1 MVNELV
7 IPHSTILE
15 LATFGEVLYAFSVL
29 RSTSRRRGSTSTAN
43 KSLPWETAAGTT
55 ADFQVP
61 VAPRDATPPPPPR
74 ADPAQPARATRARRA
89 SGRCHCRQ
97 CRNCQEN
104 ARWERIFQEKFASS
118 DYYHQ
123 DIRVRYASPLSGV

>member
-1 MVNELV
+1 MVNESV
-7 IPHSTILE
+7 GPHSTIFE
-15 LATFGEVLYAFSVL
+15 LATFGEVLYAFNVL

-43 KSLPWETAAGTT
+43 KLLPWETTAGT
-55 ADFQVP
+55 AAQPQAP
-61 VAPRDATPPPPPR
+61 VAPQNAVPPPPPQV
-74 ADPAQPARATRARRA
+74 DPAPPAPAAKARRT